1 LEAFAAAGIGD
12 LFEVMLFSS
21 ESRAIKPS
29 PRLFENLLERAGV
42 RPEKAVYVGDDLA
55 RDVAGARAA
64 GLASVWVSHGRTR
77 DSALDPVP
85 DREVASLLDLVRLEG

>member
-1 LEAFAAAGIGD
+1 LEAFETAGIGD

-21 ESRAIKPS
+21 ETRSIKPS
-29 PRLFENLLERAGV
+29 PRLFELLLERAGA

-64 GLASVWVSHGRTR
+64 GLASVWVSHGRER
-77 DSALDPVP
+77 DPALNPAP
-85 DREVASLLDLVRLEG
+85 DREVASLLDLDGLEA